1 MAKKNNAA
9 KKRADQR
16 RKARVEA
23 REHFR
28 EERGEKSNGKVHI
41 QNVAKLAEVMKG
53 LSDKINEAKAK
64 RDSEIGALASESDN
78 TSGQLPKPDYQGQ
91 GSGFIY
97 WQWDVVSDQ
106 ASVTAHYYT
115 TNVPPYSA
123 TGSHQAGDYIVTV
136 RMVDNAETFTA
147 EEAKRFGESLIS
159 AYTWEKV
166 WQNFT
171 GEYIANN
178 GWSNEAIEASNRV
191 AAEKNRVERENE
203 IVASMEREA
212 PTIID
217 KRVFSREEL
226 INDEAEKADEAD
238 EADEADKSEAAEAA
252 GADESEGEEA
262 WSMSFGEIEE
272 LP

>member
-28 EERGEKSNGKVHI
+28 EEHGEKGNGKVHI
-41 QNVAKLAEVMKG
+41 QNAAKLAEVMKG

-64 RDSEIGALASESDN
+64 RDSEIGVPVSEPDN

-115 TNVPPYSA
+115 TNVPPYST

-203 IVASMEREA
+203 IVASMDRET

-238 EADEADKSEAAEAA
+238 KSEAAEAA
-252 GADESEGEEA
+252 ATDEADESEADEEA
-262 WSMSFGEIEE
+262 WPMSFGEIEE

>member
-28 EERGEKSNGKVHI
+28 EERGEKGNGKVHI
-41 QNVAKLAEVMKG
+41 QNAAKLAEVMKG
-53 LSDKINEAKAK
+53 LGDKINEVKAK
-64 RDSEIGALASESDN
+64 RDSEIGVPVSESDN

-115 TNVPPYSA
+115 TNVPPYST

-191 AAEKNRVERENE
+191 AAEKNRIERENE
-203 IVASMEREA
+203 IVASMERET

-238 EADEADKSEAAEAA
+238 ESKAEEADEADEAEK
-252 GADESEGEEA
+252 EA
-262 WSMSFGEIEE
+262 WPMSFGEIEE